1 MDMGYNMCNSM
12 DNSNNSFLVRIKTKY
27 NVINLQVE
35 DYTTPEMQEI
45 FDQPYVEEIY
55 IENLNSKSK
64 KLERIKKKWKIF
76 LNIKPG

>member
-64 KLERIKKKWKIF
+64 KLERIKKK
-76 LNIKPG
+76 

>member
-12 DNSNNSFLVRIKTKY
+12 DNSNNLFLVRIKTKY

-64 KLERIKKKWKIF
+64 KLERVKKK
-76 LNIKPG
+76 